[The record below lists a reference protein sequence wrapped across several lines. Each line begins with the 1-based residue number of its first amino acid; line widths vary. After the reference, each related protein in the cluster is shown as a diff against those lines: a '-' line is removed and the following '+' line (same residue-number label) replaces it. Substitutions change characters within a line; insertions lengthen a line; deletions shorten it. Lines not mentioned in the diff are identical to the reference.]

1 MEKGV
6 REKNACIG
14 TILTLLKKMMI
25 KKMKQNKIFFNP
37 LQSDSESEFKDKN
50 EKNDAQE
57 LQKDDQEQKC
67 CC

>member
-1 MEKGV
+1 
-6 REKNACIG
+6 
-14 TILTLLKKMMI
+14 MMI
-25 KKMKQNKIFFNP
+25 KKMKQKKIFCNP

-50 EKNDAQE
+50 KKNDAQE